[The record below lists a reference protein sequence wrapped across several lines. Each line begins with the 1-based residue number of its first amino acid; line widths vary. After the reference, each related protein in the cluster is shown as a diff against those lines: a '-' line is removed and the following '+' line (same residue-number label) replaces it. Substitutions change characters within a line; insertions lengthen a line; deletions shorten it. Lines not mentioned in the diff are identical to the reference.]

1 MLGMLQPPQAR
12 PRATTAI
19 FPGRN
24 LIVLA
29 GSVPESGFS
38 RPGFS
43 ALRAEDEA
51 LRVLAQGV
59 EHPVERARV
68 ALELLDQRVEA
79 RQGLVVER
87 VRGDADF
94 VQARRHPLEGPRTLL
109 QLARQLAEIG
119 WRRAWT
125 KRSEEHTSELQSH
138 SEFVCRLLLEKKK
151 KHDSQRHHGP
161 ATPR

>member
-51 LRVLAQGV
+51 LRVLAQRV

-94 VQARRHPLEGPRTLL
+94 VQARRHPVESRRAFL

-119 WRRAWT
+119 KRAAGVPDQRR
-125 KRSEEHTSELQSH
+125 KIPGSRLEPLGELR
-138 SEFVCRLLLEKKK
+138 RLARGVL
-151 KHDSQRHHGP
+151 DAR
-161 ATPR
+161 